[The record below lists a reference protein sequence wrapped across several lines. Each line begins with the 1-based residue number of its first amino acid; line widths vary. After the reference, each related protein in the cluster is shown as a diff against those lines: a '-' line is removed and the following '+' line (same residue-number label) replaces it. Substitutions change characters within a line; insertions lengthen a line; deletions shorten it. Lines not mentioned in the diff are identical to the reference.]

1 MVQHFLH
8 VSDLI
13 ITMRQTR
20 ILMHPR
26 SLLRRSRID
35 LKITLTLKVGMRL
48 NRGLPRINTIMN
60 PMNLGCHLLN
70 PKNMLIRVDIRSGP
84 DTCHL
89 PLRKISPLQPDT
101 CLQSPLGL
109 SPLGLSLTKTN
120 LNMIQ
125 TPLIIG
131 K

>member
-1 MVQHFLH
+1 MYLYSAQYLHILQDSKRYLTNLRIRFLN
-8 VSDLI
+8 
-13 ITMRQTR
+13 Q
-20 ILMHPR
+20 
-26 SLLRRSRID
+26 RRPRID
-35 LKITLTLKVGMRL
+35 LKNTVTKGMRL
-48 NRGLPRINTIMN
+48 NRGLPRINTMMN
-60 PMNLGCHLLN
+60 PMNLGFHHLL
-70 PKNMLIRVDIRSGP
+70 PKNMLTRVDIRSFP

-89 PLRKISPLQPDT
+89 PQRRISPLQPDT
-101 CLQSPLGL
+101 GLQSPLRL

>member
-1 MVQHFLH
+1 MYLYSAQYLHILQDSKRYLTNLRIRFLN
-8 VSDLI
+8 
-13 ITMRQTR
+13 Q
-20 ILMHPR
+20 
-26 SLLRRSRID
+26 RRPRID
-35 LKITLTLKVGMRL
+35 LKNTLTKGMRL
-48 NRGLPRINTIMN
+48 NRGLPPINTMMN
-60 PMNLGCHLLN
+60 PMNLGFHHLLS
-70 PKNMLIRVDIRSGP
+70 KNMLTRVDIRSFP

-89 PLRKISPLQPDT
+89 PQRRSSPLQPDT
-101 CLQSPLGL
+101 GLQSPLRL